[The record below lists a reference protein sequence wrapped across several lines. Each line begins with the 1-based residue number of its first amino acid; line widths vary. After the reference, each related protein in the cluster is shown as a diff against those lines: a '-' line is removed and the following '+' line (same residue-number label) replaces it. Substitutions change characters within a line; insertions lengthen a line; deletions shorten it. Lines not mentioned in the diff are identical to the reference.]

1 MNSEF
6 RKDRRD
12 AYFLSSRGLRKMPV
26 ERKGLSVWI
35 PLALIVVGALVI
47 VRVLADFI

>member
-26 ERKGLSVWI
+26 ERKGLGVWI
-35 PLALIVVGALVI
+35 PLALIVVALVM
-47 VRVLADFI
+47 VRVLVDFM